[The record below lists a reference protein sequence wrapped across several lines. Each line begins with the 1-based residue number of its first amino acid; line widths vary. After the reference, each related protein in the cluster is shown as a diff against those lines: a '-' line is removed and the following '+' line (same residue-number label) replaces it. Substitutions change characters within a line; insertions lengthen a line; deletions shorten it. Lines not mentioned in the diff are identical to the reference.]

1 MKHRA
6 MWGAALA
13 LLLVAAAGA
22 ITLNAGKK
30 ELKQTVS
37 FPAMGT
43 IATLT
48 LYTGVE
54 EFAEAL
60 KIVRGQ
66 FDLITALADVRD
78 PRSELARL
86 NNEAAQAPFFCT
98 PLMWELLTE
107 SRTAYRLSEG
117 AFDVTVKP
125 LLDHWGFYS
134 RKIKKIPPASE
145 TAGVKEQT
153 GFSKLIFDEEKH
165 AIRFPAKG
173 FAIDLGGIAKGCA
186 IELAAQKLIEKGFTR
201 GVIDLGGNLRLLPEP
216 PPGKKFYSI
225 GIRRPSK
232 KNGGVM
238 PEVLRLKGNCAVS
251 SSGDYERFV
260 VLEGKSFGHILDP
273 ATGVPAPGKVAV
285 TAVASSGTCSDWL
298 STAVYLRGK
307 KLAEKLKTEVPNTK
321 FYIFEKEKF

>member
-1 MKHRA
+1 MKLRA
-6 MWGAALA
+6 MWGFALA
-13 LLLVAAAGA
+13 LLLLAAAGL

-43 IATLT
+43 VAALT
-48 LYTGVE
+48 LYTGE
-54 EFAEAL
+54 AEFAEAL
-60 KIVRGQ
+60 KIVREQ
-66 FDLITALADVRD
+66 FDTVTVLADVRD

-86 NNEAAQAPFFCT
+86 NKEAAQAPFFCS

-107 SRTAYRLSEG
+107 SRKAYRLSEG
-117 AFDVTVKP
+117 AFDVSVKP

-134 RKIKKIPPASE
+134 KKIKKIPPETE
-145 TAGVKEQT
+145 TARVKELT
-153 GFSKLIFDEEKH
+153 GFSKLILDDTKH
-165 AIRFPAKG
+165 SIRFPAKG
-173 FAIDLGGIAKGCA
+173 FAIDLGGIAKGYA
-186 IELAAQKLIEKGFTR
+186 IERAAQKLIEKGFTR

-216 PPGKKFYSI
+216 PPGKQFYSI

-238 PEVLRLKGNCAVS
+238 PEILRLKGDCAVS

-260 VLEGKSFGHILDP
+260 LLEGKSFGHILDP
-273 ATGVPAPGKVAV
+273 ATGIPAPGKIAV
-285 TAVASSGTCSDWL
+285 TAVAPSGTSSDWL

-307 KLAEKLKTEVPNTK
+307 KLAKKLHSEVPDIK